1 VKESTNTSV
10 SYVWAERLL
19 FLAILSLLLLRSCNQ
34 QAQTTLTEQKF
45 VKTRLNDSLTIYTQG
60 QQITELKDLTEKL
73 RIDKPKAAVEVVTR
87 TVFKTKIALGNP
99 IYIHDTV
106 PALVL
111 PREFEKFE
119 RWFSITGKINRLG
132 YLQIDSL
139 SIPATISVGI
149 GDTLRGVFPFRKRES
164 VVRVAIDNPNM
175 VAEGLRSFVIE
186 QPRKKWYETTAAKV
200 GFGALI
206 GFGIAQAQN

>member
-1 VKESTNTSV
+1 
-10 SYVWAERLL
+10 LL
-19 FLAILSLLLLRSCNQ
+19 FLAVLSLFLVRSCHQ
-34 QAQTTLTEQKF
+34 QAQTTLIEQKF
-45 VKTRLNDSLTIYTQG
+45 VKTHVNDSLTIYTQA

-87 TVFKTKIALGNP
+87 TVYKTKIELGEP
-99 IYIHDTV
+99 IYIHDSV

-111 PREFEKFE
+111 PREFQKFE

-139 SIPATISVGI
+139 SIPANISVGI

-175 VAEGLRSFVIE
+175 IAEGLRSYVIE
-186 QPRKKWYETTAAKV
+186 QRRKKWYETTAAKV

-206 GFGIAQAQN
+206 GFGIARAQN

>member
-1 VKESTNTSV
+1 MKESTNTSL
-10 SYVWAERLL
+10 SYVWLERLL
-19 FLAILSLLLLRSCNQ
+19 FIAVLSLFLVRSCHK

-45 VKTRLNDSLTIYTQG
+45 VKTRVNDSLTIYTQA

-73 RIDKPKAAVEVVTR
+73 RIDKPKVAVEVVTR
-87 TVFKTKIALGNP
+87 TVYKTKIALGEP

-111 PREFEKFE
+111 PREFQKFE
-119 RWFSITGKINRLG
+119 RWFSVTGKINRLG

-139 SIPATISVGI
+139 SIPATISVGV

-175 VAEGLRSFVIE
+175 VAEGLRSYVIE

-200 GFGALI
+200 GFGAVI
-206 GFGIAQAQN
+206 GFGIARAQN

>member
-1 VKESTNTSV
+1 VKESKNTSL
-10 SYVWAERLL
+10 SYVWLERLL
-19 FLAILSLLLLRSCNQ
+19 FLAVLSLFLLRSCHE

-45 VKTRLNDSLTIYTQG
+45 VKTRLNDSLTIYTQA

-73 RIDKPKAAVEVVTR
+73 RIDKPKAAVEVITR
-87 TVFKTKIALGNP
+87 TVFKTKIELGEP
-99 IYIHDTV
+99 IYIRDSV

-111 PREFEKFE
+111 PREFQKFE

-175 VAEGLRSFVIE
+175 VAEGLRSYVIE
-186 QPRKKWYETTAAKV
+186 QPRKKWYETTAAKL

-206 GFGIAQAQN
+206 GFGIARAQN

>member
-1 VKESTNTSV
+1 VKESKSTSP

-19 FLAILSLLLLRSCNQ
+19 FLAILSLLLVRSCHE

-45 VKTRLNDSLTIYTQG
+45 VKTHVNDSLTIYTQG
-60 QQITELKDLTEKL
+60 QQIAELKDLTEKL

-87 TVFKTKIALGNP
+87 TIYKTKIQLGEP
-99 IYIHDTV
+99 IYIRDSV

-111 PREFEKFE
+111 PRNFTKSE
-119 RWFSITGKINRLG
+119 RWVYMSGKINRLG

-139 SIPATISVGI
+139 NIPATISVGI
-149 GDTLRGVFPFRKRES
+149 GDTLRGVFPFRNRES
-164 VVRVAIDNPNM
+164 VVRLAIDNPNM
-175 VAEGLRSFVIE
+175 NVEGLRSFVIPE
-186 QPRKKWYETTAAKV
+186 PPKKWYETTAAKV

-206 GFGIAQAQN
+206 GFGIARAQN

>member
-1 VKESTNTSV
+1 MKESTNTSP

-19 FLAILSLLLLRSCNQ
+19 FLAVLSLLFVRSCNE
-34 QAQTTLTEQKF
+34 QAQTTLAEQKF
-45 VKTRLNDSLTIYTQG
+45 VKTRLNDSITIYTQA

-87 TVFKTKIALGNP
+87 TVYKTKIALGEP

-111 PREFEKFE
+111 PREFQKFE

-164 VVRVAIDNPNM
+164 VIRVAIDNPNM
-175 VAEGLRSFVIE
+175 VAVGLRSFVIE

-206 GFGIAQAQN
+206 GFGIARAQN

>member
-1 VKESTNTSV
+1 VKESKNTSL
-10 SYVWAERLL
+10 SYVWLERLL
-19 FLAILSLLLLRSCNQ
+19 FLAVLSLFLVRSCHQ
-34 QAQTTLTEQKF
+34 QAQTALTEQKF
-45 VKTRLNDSLTIYTQG
+45 VKTHVNDSLTIYTQG

-73 RIDKPKAAVEVVTR
+73 RIDKPKAAVEVITR
-87 TVFKTKIALGNP
+87 TVFKTKIELGEP
-99 IYIHDTV
+99 IYIRDSV

-111 PREFEKFE
+111 PREFQKFE

-132 YLQIDSL
+132 YLQIDTL

-175 VAEGLRSFVIE
+175 VAEGLRSYVIE

-206 GFGIAQAQN
+206 GFGIARAQN

>member
-164 VVRVAIDNPNM
+164 VVMVAIDNPNM
-175 VAEGLRSFVIE
+175 ITEGLRSFVIE
-186 QPRKKWYETTAAKV
+186 QPRKKWYETTAAKL

-206 GFGIAQAQN
+206 GFGIARAQN

>member
-1 VKESTNTSV
+1 VKESTITSP

-19 FLAILSLLLLRSCNQ
+19 FLAVLSLLLLRSCNE
-34 QAQTTLTEQKF
+34 QAQTTLSEQKF
-45 VKTRLNDSLTIYTQG
+45 VKTRLNDSLTIYTQA
-60 QQITELKDLTEKL
+60 QKITELKDLTEKL
-73 RIDKPKAAVEVVTR
+73 RIDKPKAAVEVITR
-87 TVFKTKIALGNP
+87 TVFKTKIALGEP

-111 PREFEKFE
+111 PREFQKFE
-119 RWFSITGKINRLG
+119 RWFTITGKINRLG

-149 GDTLRGVFPFRKRES
+149 GDTLRGFFPFRKRES

-175 VAEGLRSFVIE
+175 VAEGLRSYVIE

-206 GFGIAQAQN
+206 GFGIARAQN

>member
-1 VKESTNTSV
+1 VKESKNISL
-10 SYVWAERLL
+10 SYVWLERLL
-19 FLAILSLLLLRSCNQ
+19 FLAVLSLFLVRSCHQ
-34 QAQTTLTEQKF
+34 QAQTTLIEQKF
-45 VKTRLNDSLTIYTQG
+45 VKTHVNDSLTIYTQA

-87 TVFKTKIALGNP
+87 TVYKTKIELGEP
-99 IYIHDTV
+99 IYIHDSV

-111 PREFEKFE
+111 PREFQKFE

-139 SIPATISVGI
+139 SIPANISVGI

-175 VAEGLRSFVIE
+175 IAEGLRSYVIE
-186 QPRKKWYETTAAKV
+186 QRRKKWYETTAAKV

-206 GFGIAQAQN
+206 GFGIARAQN

>member
-1 VKESTNTSV
+1 MKESTNTSV

-19 FLAILSLLLLRSCNQ
+19 FLAVLSLLLLRSCNQ

-87 TVFKTKIALGNP
+87 TVYKTKIALGEP

-111 PREFEKFE
+111 PREFQKFE

-206 GFGIAQAQN
+206 GFGIARAQN

>member
-1 VKESTNTSV
+1 VKESTNTSP

-19 FLAILSLLLLRSCNQ
+19 FLAILSLLFVRSCHE

-87 TVFKTKIALGNP
+87 TIFKTKIQLGDP

-111 PREFEKFE
+111 PREFQKFE

-175 VAEGLRSFVIE
+175 VAEGLRSYVIE

-200 GFGALI
+200 GFGGLI
-206 GFGIAQAQN
+206 GFGIARAQN

>member
-1 VKESTNTSV
+1 VKESTNTSP

-19 FLAILSLLLLRSCNQ
+19 FLAVLSLLLLRSCNE

-45 VKTRLNDSLTIYTQG
+45 VKTRLNDSLTIYTQA

-87 TVFKTKIALGNP
+87 TVFKTKIALGEP

-111 PREFEKFE
+111 PREFQKFE

-175 VAEGLRSFVIE
+175 ITEGLRSFVIE

-200 GFGALI
+200 GFGAII
-206 GFGIAQAQN
+206 GFSIARAQN

>member
-1 VKESTNTSV
+1 VKESTNTSL
-10 SYVWAERLL
+10 SYVWLERLL
-19 FLAILSLLLLRSCNQ
+19 FIAVLSLFLVRSCHK

-45 VKTRLNDSLTIYTQG
+45 VKTRLNDSLTIYTQA

-87 TVFKTKIALGNP
+87 TVYKTKIALGEP

-111 PREFEKFE
+111 PREFQKFE
-119 RWFSITGKINRLG
+119 RWFSVTGKINRLG

-139 SIPATISVGI
+139 SIPATISVGV

-175 VAEGLRSFVIE
+175 VAEGLRSYVIE

-200 GFGALI
+200 GFGAVI
-206 GFGIAQAQN
+206 GFGIARAQN

>member
-19 FLAILSLLLLRSCNQ
+19 FLAILSLILLRSCNQ

-87 TVFKTKIALGNP
+87 TVFKTKIALGEP

-111 PREFEKFE
+111 PRDFQKFE

-200 GFGALI
+200 GFGAVI
-206 GFGIAQAQN
+206 GFGIARAQN

>member
-1 VKESTNTSV
+1 VKESKNISQ
-10 SYVWAERLL
+10 SYVWLERLL
-19 FLAILSLLLLRSCNQ
+19 FLAVLSLFLVRSCHK
-34 QAQTTLTEQKF
+34 QAQTTLIEQKF
-45 VKTRLNDSLTIYTQG
+45 VKTHVNDSLTIYTQA

-73 RIDKPKAAVEVVTR
+73 RIDKPKAAVEVITR
-87 TVFKTKIALGNP
+87 TVFKTKIELGEP

-111 PREFEKFE
+111 PREFQKFE

-149 GDTLRGVFPFRKRES
+149 GDTLRGVFPFRKRQS

-175 VAEGLRSFVIE
+175 IAEGLRSYVIE

-200 GFGALI
+200 GLGALI
-206 GFGIAQAQN
+206 GFGIARAQN

>member
-1 VKESTNTSV
+1 VKESKNTSL
-10 SYVWAERLL
+10 SYVWLERLL
-19 FLAILSLLLLRSCNQ
+19 FLAVLSLFLVRSCHK

-45 VKTRLNDSLTIYTQG
+45 VKTHVNDSLTIYTQG

-73 RIDKPKAAVEVVTR
+73 RIDKPKAAVEVITR
-87 TVFKTKIALGNP
+87 TVYKTKIELGEP

-111 PREFEKFE
+111 PREFQKFE

-175 VAEGLRSFVIE
+175 VAEGLRSYVIE

-206 GFGIAQAQN
+206 GFGIARAQN

>member
-1 VKESTNTSV
+1 VKESTNTSLN
-10 SYVWAERLL
+10 YVWLERLL
-19 FLAILSLLLLRSCNQ
+19 FLAILSLFFVRSCHQ
-34 QAQTTLTEQKF
+34 QAQTTLTEQTF

-60 QQITELKDLTEKL
+60 QQIAELKDLSEKL

-87 TVFKTKIALGNP
+87 TVYKTKIQLGDP
-99 IYIHDTV
+99 IYIRDSV

-111 PREFEKFE
+111 PRNFEKFE
-119 RWFSITGKINRLG
+119 RWFAITGKINRLG

-175 VAEGLRSFVIE
+175 QVEGLRSFVIE
-186 QPRKKWYETTAAKV
+186 APRKKWYETTAAKV

-206 GFGIAQAQN
+206 GFGLGRAQN

>member
-1 VKESTNTSV
+1 MKESKNTSL
-10 SYVWAERLL
+10 SYVWLERVL
-19 FLAILSLLLLRSCNQ
+19 FLAVLSLLLLRSCNE

-45 VKTRLNDSLTIYTQG
+45 VKMRLNDSLTIYTQA

-87 TVFKTKIALGNP
+87 TIFKTKIELGDP

-111 PREFEKFE
+111 PREFQKFE
-119 RWFSITGKINRLG
+119 RWFSIMGKINRLG

-175 VAEGLRSFVIE
+175 ITEGLRSFVIE
-186 QPRKKWYETTAAKV
+186 QPRKKWYETTVAKV

-206 GFGIAQAQN
+206 GFGIARAQN

>member
-1 VKESTNTSV
+1 MKESKSTSL
-10 SYVWAERLL
+10 SYVWLERLL
-19 FLAILSLLLLRSCNQ
+19 FLAILSLFLVRSCHK

-45 VKTRLNDSLTIYTQG
+45 VKTHVNDSLTIYTQA

-87 TVFKTKIALGNP
+87 TVYKTKIELGEP

-111 PREFEKFE
+111 PREFQKFE

-175 VAEGLRSFVIE
+175 VAEGLRSYVIE

-206 GFGIAQAQN
+206 GFGIARAQN

>member
-1 VKESTNTSV
+1 MKESTNTSV

-19 FLAILSLLLLRSCNQ
+19 FLAILSLILLRSCNQ

-87 TVFKTKIALGNP
+87 TVFKTKIALGDP

-111 PREFEKFE
+111 PREFQKFE

-200 GFGALI
+200 GFGAVI
-206 GFGIAQAQN
+206 GFGIARAQN

>member
-1 VKESTNTSV
+1 MKESTNTSV

-19 FLAILSLLLLRSCNQ
+19 FLAVLSLLLLRSCNE
-34 QAQTTLTEQKF
+34 QAQTTLTEQQF
-45 VKTRLNDSLTIYTQG
+45 VKTRLNDSLTIYTQA

-87 TVFKTKIALGNP
+87 TVFKTKIELGDP

-111 PREFEKFE
+111 PREFQKFE

-139 SIPATISVGI
+139 SIPATISVGN
-149 GDTLRGVFPFRKRES
+149 GDT
-164 VVRVAIDNPNM
+164 
-175 VAEGLRSFVIE
+175 
-186 QPRKKWYETTAAKV
+186 
-200 GFGALI
+200 
-206 GFGIAQAQN
+206 

>member
-1 VKESTNTSV
+1 MKESTNTSV

-19 FLAILSLLLLRSCNQ
+19 FLAILSLILLRSCNQ

-87 TVFKTKIALGNP
+87 TVFKTKIALGDP

-111 PREFEKFE
+111 PREFQKFE

-132 YLQIDSL
+132 YLQIDNL

-175 VAEGLRSFVIE
+175 ITEGLRSFVIE

-206 GFGIAQAQN
+206 GFGFARAQN

>member
-1 VKESTNTSV
+1 VKESKSTSL
-10 SYVWAERLL
+10 SYVWLERLL
-19 FLAILSLLLLRSCNQ
+19 FLAILSLFFVRSCHRQ
-34 QAQTTLTEQKF
+34 SQTTLTEQKF
-45 VKTRLNDSLTIYTQG
+45 VKTHVNDSLTIYTQG

-73 RIDKPKAAVEVVTR
+73 RIDKPKAAVEVITR
-87 TVFKTKIALGNP
+87 TVYKTKIELGDL

-111 PREFEKFE
+111 PREFQKFE

-175 VAEGLRSFVIE
+175 VAEGLRSYVIE

-206 GFGIAQAQN
+206 GFGIARAQN

>member
-1 VKESTNTSV
+1 VKESKSTSL
-10 SYVWAERLL
+10 SYVWLERLL
-19 FLAILSLLLLRSCNQ
+19 FLAILSLFFVRSCHR

-45 VKTRLNDSLTIYTQG
+45 VKTHVNDSLTIYTQG

-73 RIDKPKAAVEVVTR
+73 RIDKPKAAVEVITR
-87 TVFKTKIALGNP
+87 TVYKTKIELGDL

-111 PREFEKFE
+111 PREFQKFE

-175 VAEGLRSFVIE
+175 VAEGLRSYVIE

-206 GFGIAQAQN
+206 GFGIARAQN

>member
-1 VKESTNTSV
+1 MKESKNISL
-10 SYVWAERLL
+10 SYVWLERLL
-19 FLAILSLLLLRSCNQ
+19 FLAVLSLFLVRSCHQ
-34 QAQTTLTEQKF
+34 QAQTTLIEQKF
-45 VKTRLNDSLTIYTQG
+45 VKTHVNDSLTIYTQA

-87 TVFKTKIALGNP
+87 TVYKTKIELGEP
-99 IYIHDTV
+99 IYIHDSV

-111 PREFEKFE
+111 PREFQKFE

-139 SIPATISVGI
+139 SIPANISVGI

-175 VAEGLRSFVIE
+175 IAEGLRSYVIE
-186 QPRKKWYETTAAKV
+186 QRRKKWYETTAAKV

-206 GFGIAQAQN
+206 GFGIARAQN

>member
-1 VKESTNTSV
+1 MKESKNTSL
-10 SYVWAERLL
+10 SYVWVERLL
-19 FLAILSLLLLRSCNQ
+19 FVAVLSLFFVRSCHK

-45 VKTRLNDSLTIYTQG
+45 VKTHVNDSLTIYTQA

-73 RIDKPKAAVEVVTR
+73 QIDKPKVAVEVITR
-87 TVFKTKIALGNP
+87 TVYKTKIALGDP

-111 PREFEKFE
+111 PREFQKFE

-175 VAEGLRSFVIE
+175 VAEGLRSYVIE

-206 GFGIAQAQN
+206 GFGIARAQN

>member
-19 FLAILSLLLLRSCNQ
+19 FLAVLSLLLLRSCSE
-34 QAQTTLTEQKF
+34 QAQTALTEQKF

-87 TVFKTKIALGNP
+87 TVFKTKIALGDP
-99 IYIHDTV
+99 IYIHDTI

-111 PREFEKFE
+111 PREFQKFE
-119 RWFSITGKINRLG
+119 RWFGITGKINRLG

-175 VAEGLRSFVIE
+175 ITEGLRSFVIE

-200 GFGALI
+200 GFGAFI
-206 GFGIAQAQN
+206 GFGIARAQN

>member
-1 VKESTNTSV
+1 VKESKNTSL
-10 SYVWAERLL
+10 SYVWLERLL
-19 FLAILSLLLLRSCNQ
+19 FLAVLSLFLVRSCHK

-45 VKTRLNDSLTIYTQG
+45 VKTHVNDSLTIYTQA

-73 RIDKPKAAVEVVTR
+73 RIDKPKAAVEVVMR
-87 TVFKTKIALGNP
+87 TVFKTKIELGEP

-111 PREFEKFE
+111 PREFQKFE

-175 VAEGLRSFVIE
+175 VAEGLRSYVIE

-200 GFGALI
+200 GFGLI
-206 GFGIAQAQN
+206 LGAAIIRTQK

>member
-1 VKESTNTSV
+1 VKESKSTSL
-10 SYVWAERLL
+10 SYVWLERLL
-19 FLAILSLLLLRSCNQ
+19 FLAILSLFLVRSCHK

-45 VKTRLNDSLTIYTQG
+45 VKTHVNDSLTIYTQA

-87 TVFKTKIALGNP
+87 TVYKTKIELGEP

-111 PREFEKFE
+111 PREFQKFE

-175 VAEGLRSFVIE
+175 VAEGLRSYVIE

-200 GFGALI
+200 GLGAVI
-206 GFGIAQAQN
+206 GFGIARAQN

>member
-1 VKESTNTSV
+1 MKESKNTSL
-10 SYVWAERLL
+10 SYVWLERLL
-19 FLAILSLLLLRSCNQ
+19 FLAVLSLLFVRSCHK

-45 VKTRLNDSLTIYTQG
+45 VKTHVNDSLTIYTQG

-73 RIDKPKAAVEVVTR
+73 QIDKPKAAVEVITR
-87 TVFKTKIALGNP
+87 TVYKTKIELGEP

-111 PREFEKFE
+111 PREFQKFE

-175 VAEGLRSFVIE
+175 VAEGLRSYVIE

-206 GFGIAQAQN
+206 GFGIARAQN

>member
-1 VKESTNTSV
+1 MKESTNTSV

-19 FLAILSLLLLRSCNQ
+19 FLAILSLILLRSCNQ

-87 TVFKTKIALGNP
+87 TVFKTKIALGEP

-111 PREFEKFE
+111 PRDFQKFE

-200 GFGALI
+200 GFGAVI
-206 GFGIAQAQN
+206 GFGIARAQN